1 MKTGLIRRIDDLG
14 RLVVPKEVRQTL
26 QIREG
31 DPFEIWTQGDKTI
44 CFSKFNLLF
53 DEDSKLITYIRSA
66 LYDRKYKFVIYDTS
80 KVIKT
85 SGHYGLEYPKSVS
98 EDWLNYKSHSQLK
111 RGNKIWDIF
120 PIRSDGDLFGFILII
135 EAKSENFDYVEGVI
149 NIVQQYLQKG

>member
-14 RLVVPKEVRQTL
+14 RLVVPKEIRQTL

-53 DEDSKLITYIRSA
+53 DEDSNLITYIRSA

-80 KVIKT
+80 KMIKT
-85 SGHYGLEYPKSVS
+85 SGHCKLEYPKSIS
-98 EDWLNYKSHSQLK
+98 EDWLSYKTH
-111 RGNKIWDIF
+111 RHFENNNRIWDIF
-120 PIRSDGDLFGFILII
+120 PIRSNGDLFGFILII
-135 EAKSENFDYVEGVI
+135 GAESKNFDYVEGII